1 MAAPKSLVSPDKE
14 LRFTRAAQGRMY
26 LVLASLL
33 LVMAVG
39 LVLLA
44 TQGTEFEPPRLQ
56 GYAWTAALPLVAS
69 WVMFRL
75 AVRCIRHAYLI
86 FTPLGLEI
94 FPLFRPAKTMLLLLW
109 NEIDSVECDDRLRQ
123 LSIHFNGEKSSGV
136 IVSLA
141 PILPAQREL
150 LRTLV
155 NSITEKRGSLG
166 ANNL

>member
-1 MAAPKSLVSPDKE
+1 
-14 LRFTRAAQGRMY
+14 
-26 LVLASLL
+26 
-33 LVMAVG
+33 
-39 LVLLA
+39 
-44 TQGTEFEPPRLQ
+44 
-56 GYAWTAALPLVAS
+56 
-69 WVMFRL
+69 
-75 AVRCIRHAYLI
+75 
-86 FTPLGLEI
+86 
-94 FPLFRPAKTMLLLLW
+94 MLLLLW